1 MKKIL
6 FALSIVAAVS
16 FPAFAC
22 LGCKC
27 ADADKEPAV
36 KQEETVQEKQSFDK
50 CDAPLQMKIAKAQQE
65 GQELG
70 ELRIIVQTSDD
81 GAEMKEY
88 IAANGGKVRSRHGRI
103 FACQLPSQAL
113 AGLNALES
121 VTRIEGDQQ
130 VFLDKK

>member
-1 MKKIL
+1 MKKLL
-6 FALSIVAAVS
+6 FALSIAAAVS

-65 GQELG
+65 GAGDSLLQQPAHL
-70 ELRIIVQTSDD
+70 VPAHKAHDTS
-81 GAEMKEY
+81 
-88 IAANGGKVRSRHGRI
+88 AAWRAAVRPCC
-103 FACQLPSQAL
+103 FLLPL
-113 AGLNALES
+113 
-121 VTRIEGDQQ
+121 
-130 VFLDKK
+130 